1 MVTRV
6 NDSDAKSRKNGP
18 PAGRLQRGP
27 PGAPPAGPP
36 HQPGGGRGRGEPRPV
51 WASPKPPVHW
61 SGPVYWHMTQPV
73 HTVLARATRA
83 QPYHLP
89 FDPLVYRTY
98 VYRYN
103 YYSRTGTFF
112 RLLSFSSLLLRV
124 YFITPFA
131 RQRYVWKIN
140 METLEKAKT
149 PGQPLGRSC
158 DG

>member
-1 MVTRV
+1 MIVTPNRAKTGLRQG
-6 NDSDAKSRKNGP
+6 DSSGALR
-18 PAGRLQRGP
+18 GRLRRAPLISRG
-27 PGAPPAGPP
+27 GAEVAAK
-36 HQPGGGRGRGEPRPV
+36 PRPV